1 MELKLTKD
9 NHPDRVFRGLLVA
22 SPCYK
27 KLWQAGSIE
36 NFKKVWLDCLRFH
49 YLAFTKGKVLH
60 RDISEHNLMV
70 LEHPDGTVTGILT
83 DWDIAKFVDT
93 AAQDGIQVGVSG
105 GHKHRTGT
113 PPFMALDLLHGRD
126 RIHHPR
132 HDLESFFYIII
143 WAVFHYKLH
152 PTNGTKAALPHE
164 KVANWLGPL
173 AQIYDAKNGLMMS
186 MEYREV
192 FQSMM
197 RERSEWVD
205 LVKTWIEPL
214 RKCIRDA
221 RLGAAD
227 DRTAA
232 DINNAVLAAQR
243 AVRQGKIQ
251 DEDDDDDVQGASGEA
266 NLLGNIVEEVAGY
279 DSDATYG
286 GRLTYFRFM
295 RAIGMVKTLETWDDA
310 INFEEDKAILRAEKK
325 EKLRKL
331 LEMDASD
338 TD

>member
-1 MELKLTKD
+1 MEPKLTND
-9 NHPDRVFRGLLVA
+9 SHPDRVFRGLA

-36 NFKKVWLDCLRFH
+36 NFKKVWLDCLHFH
-49 YLAFTKGKVLH
+49 YLAFTKAKVLH

-70 LEHPDGTVTGILT
+70 LEHPGGTVTGILS
-83 DWDIAKFVDT
+83 DWDTANFVDT
-93 AAQDGIQVGVSG
+93 AAQDGCVRVRVSA
-105 GHKHRTGT
+105 GHQHRTGT

-132 HDLESFFYIII
+132 HDLESFFYILI

-164 KVANWLGPL
+164 KVANWLGTPD
-173 AQIYDAKNGLMMS
+173 QIYDAKVKLMGS

-197 RERSEWVD
+197 RERGEWVS

-221 RLGAAD
+221 RFGAAD
-227 DRTAA
+227 DGIAA
-232 DINNAVLAAQR
+232 DYAELAQR
-243 AVRQGKIQ
+243 RQGNK
-251 DEDDDDDVQGASGEA
+251 DDVQGTD
-266 NLLGNIVEEVAGY
+266 LGNIEEVAGY
-279 DSDATYG
+279 DDATYG

-310 INFEEDKAILRAEKK
+310 SNFKEDKAILRAEKK